1 MSFGV
6 VVSSGYKLLGLS
18 AMSNN
23 RSIDTKQTSRR
34 HIGDQVPIERNGGAR
49 PRLLMENAA
58 NPALSFNDTADTPTV
73 QSNKRLLE
81 E

>member
-1 MSFGV
+1 MF
-6 VVSSGYKLLGLS
+6 LGLS

-23 RSIDTKQTSRR
+23 KSIDTKQTSRR
-34 HIGDQVPIERNGGAR
+34 HIGDQVPIERNGGAK
-49 PRLLMENAA
+49 PRLLIENAT
-58 NPALSFNDTADTPTV
+58 NPALSFNDTIDTSTT